1 MAKAKEILTERSK
14 SILTLTLNRPKV
26 LNAVNGPLTEQ
37 LFNVLAAVE
46 NDDRIRCVVIR
57 GASGH
62 FMAGGDLKSFA
73 GILADEDVD
82 IRDLLLHRIHTL
94 HSIMFA
100 MRRLPKPIVAS
111 VRGAAAGAGVSL
123 AACCD
128 LIIASEDAFFTLA
141 YTRIGTSPDGGSTYA
156 LPRALGAK
164 KTMEMALLGDRLD
177 AEAMARFGLVNFV
190 VPTDDL
196 DAETAKLAQRLASG
210 PTRAHGQAKQLIY
223 GSLENQMERQ
233 LQMEAEAFAD
243 CATTEDFRE
252 GVTAFVEKRRAVFQ
266 GK

>member
-1 MAKAKEILTERSK
+1 MPDLLIDVADGVA
-14 SILTLTLNRPKV
+14 TLTMNRPEAR
-26 LNAVNGPLTEQ
+26 NAFSPEMRSGLD
-37 LFNVLAAVE
+37 AAFHRFE
-46 NDDRIRCVVIR
+46 NDEEVRCVVLR
-57 GASGH
+57 GAGEH
-62 FMAGGDLKSFA
+62 FMAGGDVKSFA

-156 LPRALGAK
+156 LPRALGVK
-164 KTMEMALLGDRLD
+164 KTMEMALLGDRRSRRGD
-177 AEAMARFGLVNFV
+177 GQARATTRVG
-190 VPTDDL
+190 PDTRTRTG
-196 DAETAKLAQRLASG
+196 ETAHLRLAREPDG
-210 PTRAHGQAKQLIY
+210 
-223 GSLENQMERQ
+223 
-233 LQMEAEAFAD
+233 
-243 CATTEDFRE
+243 ATTADGSRGLRRLRDDGGLPGRRHRLRRKAAR
-252 GVTAFVEKRRAVFQ
+252 GVSGEVRATAPGTSVRGGALGHR
-266 GK
+266 GSP